1 MATNENNQEQNA
13 IDALDFQLTAAG
25 QRVASNK
32 KIIYWCIAIVVIC
45 AAAGAAWYWGYIL
58 PTNKNS
64 WKAYNQVEVQAAN
77 DSIASA
83 EYAKVADKYGRSDA
97 GNLAALQAAL
107 SYYNLK
113 KYDETI
119 KYLKKFSTKEDV
131 MQAHAD
137 MLMGDAYVNLKKY
150 DEAIAAYNSALRI
163 SSGNEQIAP
172 AILWKQANV
181 YDAQKKYKEALG
193 CFKQIKQAF
202 PNFRFGNGM
211 SVDAYIAREEA
222 RIGQK

>member
-1 MATNENNQEQNA
+1 MVFL
-13 IDALDFQLTAAG
+13 AL
-25 QRVASNK
+25 
-32 KIIYWCIAIVVIC
+32 
-45 AAAGAAWYWGYIL
+45 
-58 PTNKNS
+58 
-64 WKAYNQVEVQAAN
+64 
-77 DSIASA
+77 
-83 EYAKVADKYGRSDA
+83 
-97 GNLAALQAAL
+97 
-107 SYYNLK
+107 
-113 KYDETI
+113 
-119 KYLKKFSTKEDV
+119 
-131 MQAHAD
+131 QAHAD